1 MSEKDKTTKA
11 TAEATGRERTDM
23 EHSDTQGM
31 DNRRKIVSSEHLAS
45 DGNWPLSEVEY
56 GMTMVYNAFSQWM
69 VRCANAAGIG
79 ELAVLDILILH
90 NINHRG
96 REKRLND
103 IAFMLN
109 IIDTHTVNYALKKL
123 LKLELVTGTKRG
135 KEIFYAT
142 SNKGKLACEEY
153 GRVREQCL
161 LDGLQM
167 LDIDQQELAKLAS
180 TLRSMSGL
188 YDQASRAAASL

>member
-1 MSEKDKTTKA
+1 MSEKEKQSGDRSQSNA
-11 TAEATGRERTDM
+11 NDIPVHGHE
-23 EHSDTQGM
+23 Q
-31 DNRRKIVSSEHLAS
+31 KIVSSEHLAS
-45 DGNWPLSEVEY
+45 PENWPLSEVEY
-56 GMTMVYNAFSQWM
+56 GMTIVYNAFSQWM
-69 VRCANAAGIG
+69 VRCASASGIG

-109 IIDTHTVNYALKKL
+109 IIDTHTVNYAIKKL
-123 LKLELVTGTKRG
+123 LKLELVVGSKRG

-142 SNKGKLACEEY
+142 TDKGRAACEEY

-161 LDGLQM
+161 LDGLKL
-167 LDIDQQELAKLAS
+167 LDVDADELVKLAA

>member
-1 MSEKDKTTKA
+1 MSQKNETHAESTEREGSQAQTT
-11 TAEATGRERTDM
+11 EANSVD
-23 EHSDTQGM
+23 SQ
-31 DNRRKIVSSEHLAS
+31 RKIVSSEHLAS
-45 DGNWPLSEVEY
+45 DENWPLSEVEY
-56 GMTMVYNAFSQWM
+56 GMTVVYNAFSQWM

-96 REKRLND
+96 REKRLSD
-103 IAFMLN
+103 IAFILN
-109 IIDTHTVNYALKKL
+109 IIDTHTVNYAIKKL
-123 LKLELVTGTKRG
+123 LKLELVVGSKRG

-142 SNKGKLACEEY
+142 STKGKAACEEY

-161 LDGLQM
+161 LDGLTM
-167 LDIDQQELAKLAS
+167 LDIDQQELTKLAS

>member
-1 MSEKDKTTKA
+1 VSEKEKQSGDRA
-11 TAEATGRERTDM
+11 QNNANDM
-23 EHSDTQGM
+23 PVHGHEQ
-31 DNRRKIVSSEHLAS
+31 KIVSSEHLAS
-45 DGNWPLSEVEY
+45 PENWPLSEVEY
-56 GMTMVYNAFSQWM
+56 GMTIVYNAFSQWM
-69 VRCANAAGIG
+69 VRCASASGIG

-109 IIDTHTVNYALKKL
+109 IIDTHTVNYAIKKL
-123 LKLELVTGTKRG
+123 LKLELVVGSKRG

-142 SNKGKLACEEY
+142 SDKGRAACEEY

-161 LDGLQM
+161 LDGLKL
-167 LDIDQQELAKLAS
+167 LDVDADELVKLAA

>member
-1 MSEKDKTTKA
+1 MSEKEKQSGDRAQNNTN
-11 TAEATGRERTDM
+11 DM
-23 EHSDTQGM
+23 PVHGHEQ
-31 DNRRKIVSSEHLAS
+31 KIVSSEHLAS
-45 DGNWPLSEVEY
+45 PENWPLSEVEY
-56 GMTMVYNAFSQWM
+56 GMTIVYNAFSQWM
-69 VRCANAAGIG
+69 VRCASASGIG

-109 IIDTHTVNYALKKL
+109 IIDTHTVNYAIKKL
-123 LKLELVTGTKRG
+123 LKLELVVGSKRG

-142 SNKGKLACEEY
+142 SDKGRAACEEY

-161 LDGLQM
+161 LDGLKL
-167 LDIDQQELAKLAS
+167 LDVDADELVKLAA

>member
-1 MSEKDKTTKA
+1 VCVKSSNIKENEIVSENNKMSSEIA
-11 TAEATGRERTDM
+11 GHEG
-23 EHSDTQGM
+23 
-31 DNRRKIVSSEHLAS
+31 KIVSCDHLAS
-45 DGNWPLSEVEY
+45 PQNWPLSEVEY
-56 GMTMVYNAFSQWM
+56 GMTVVYNAFSQWI
-69 VRCANAAGIG
+69 VRCAKASGLG

-96 REKRLND
+96 REKCLND

-109 IIDTHTVNYALKKL
+109 IIDSHTVNYAIKKL
-123 LKLELVTGTKRG
+123 LKLELVVGTKRG

-142 SNKGKLACEEY
+142 SAKGQSACEEY
-153 GRVREQCL
+153 GRVRERCL
-161 LDGLQM
+161 LDGLKL
-167 LDIDQQELAKLAS
+167 LDVDAAELVKLAA

>member
-1 MSEKDKTTKA
+1 MKVSQKNKAPAESTEREGSMSQSDKVA
-11 TAEATGRERTDM
+11 RGEP
-23 EHSDTQGM
+23 
-31 DNRRKIVSSEHLAS
+31 RRKIVSSEHLAS
-45 DGNWPLSEVEY
+45 DENWPLSEVEY
-56 GMTMVYNAFSQWM
+56 GMTVVYNAFSQWM

-90 NINHRG
+90 NINHRN
-96 REKRLND
+96 REKRLSD
-103 IAFMLN
+103 IAFILN
-109 IIDTHTVNYALKKL
+109 IIDTHTVNYAIKKL

-142 SNKGKLACEEY
+142 SPKGKKACEDY

-161 LDGLQM
+161 LDGLKM
-167 LDIDQQELAKLAS
+167 LDVDQQELAKLAS

>member
-1 MSEKDKTTKA
+1 MRVKPRNIKENEIVSENNKTSSEMA
-11 TAEATGRERTDM
+11 AQE
-23 EHSDTQGM
+23 
-31 DNRRKIVSSEHLAS
+31 RKIVSSEHLATS
-45 DGNWPLSEVEY
+45 EAWPLSEVEY
-56 GMTMVYNAFSQWM
+56 GMTVVYNAFSQWI
-69 VRCANAAGIG
+69 VRCAQASGLG

-109 IIDTHTVNYALKKL
+109 IIDSHTVNYAIKKL
-123 LKLELVTGTKRG
+123 LKLELVIGTKRG

-142 SNKGKLACEEY
+142 SAKGHCACEEY
-153 GRVREQCL
+153 GRVREHCL
-161 LDGLQM
+161 LDGLKL
-167 LDIDQQELAKLAS
+167 LDVDAKELVKLAAM
-180 TLRSMSGL
+180 LRSMSGL